1 MSAPSLAL
9 KLRNKAQA
17 QLNFACRRLRKSI
30 GGGGRT
36 LENMSSEEWEASGKN
51 VQKIADVLERKEL
64 DSSIVRGYGVEELTS
79 EVKSKV
85 ANVVDSLESV
95 MSGMSADDIGR
106 FQVKEKLDAA
116 KGILVNFER
125 IEKALEE
132 LFTEERNDRKE
143 WEEKNPR
150 LAEQEREL
158 IIYENT
164 LRGILLRKDSLNKLD
179 KGEWIQA
186 LGCLKSMEAFLLEHK
201 IAVERIKE
209 TKVEEL
215 LKELMTR
222 FEDLDKDGIDR
233 ANFDVDTAERVWGL
247 VDKLG
252 SGVTWLMR
260 SERLWTPGEPVGG
273 VLIYALC
280 ITVNFLETYH
290 TIYISPKVSAT
301 RQDDIQRRQESLAR
315 KRTRSIPRTH

>member
-116 KGILVNFER
+116 KGILVEH
-125 IEKALEE
+125 L
-132 LFTEERNDRKE
+132 
-143 WEEKNPR
+143 
-150 LAEQEREL
+150 
-158 IIYENT
+158 
-164 LRGILLRKDSLNKLD
+164 DSV
-179 KGEWIQA
+179 I
-186 LGCLKSMEAFLLEHK
+186 
-201 IAVERIKE
+201 
-209 TKVEEL
+209 
-215 LKELMTR
+215 
-222 FEDLDKDGIDR
+222 
-233 ANFDVDTAERVWGL
+233 
-247 VDKLG
+247 
-252 SGVTWLMR
+252 
-260 SERLWTPGEPVGG
+260 
-273 VLIYALC
+273 
-280 ITVNFLETYH
+280 
-290 TIYISPKVSAT
+290 
-301 RQDDIQRRQESLAR
+301 
-315 KRTRSIPRTH
+315 